1 MLFENINISQV
12 SSLVSQLSIFLFII
26 AGNYA
31 GDLYSC
37 GLRHIFNEYMILKHI
52 IGFFIMLFFIG
63 LLQKEVTLFI
73 KIIQSLFLYFWYIL
87 IMRAPT
93 LITLITIILICIIF
107 LINIYIEDIKNKNNQ
122 ANNNQANNNQA
133 NNNQANNNQ
142 ANNNQAN
149 NNKEN
154 DSKITYY
161 QNIANI
167 LFIISFFISFM
178 GTIIFILLLKN
189 KLGNNFKTYKFIL
202 GSRDQ
207 ECFTEEIYN
216 VFKSNPLFF
225 EWNRRTN
232 IGFKTKKTKTKT
244 KTNFI
249 PKKLERRLIK

>member
-93 LITLITIILICIIF
+93 IITLITIILICIIF

-122 ANNNQANNNQA
+122 SN
-133 NNNQANNNQ
+133 
-142 ANNNQAN
+142 N

-167 LFIISFFISFM
+167 LFIISFFISLI
-178 GTIIFILLLKN
+178 GTIIFVLLLKN
-189 KLGNNFKTYKFIL
+189 KLGNNFNTYKFIL

-207 ECFTEEIYN
+207 ECFTEEIYTM
-216 VFKSNPLFF
+216 FKSNPLFF

-232 IGFKTKKTKTKT
+232 IGFKTKKSKSKS

-249 PKKLERRLIK
+249 PKKLEKRLIN

>member
-122 ANNNQANNNQA
+122 ANNNQANNN
-133 NNNQANNNQ
+133 
-142 ANNNQAN
+142 
-149 NNKEN
+149 KEN

>member
-1 MLFENINISQV
+1 MLFENINISQI

-37 GLRHIFNEYMILKHI
+37 GLRHFFNEYMILKHI

-107 LINIYIEDIKNKNNQ
+107 LINTYIEDIKNKNQSNDINQ
-122 ANNNQANNNQA
+122 S
-133 NNNQANNNQ
+133 
-142 ANNNQAN
+142 N

-167 LFIISFFISFM
+167 LFIISFFISLI
-178 GTIIFILLLKN
+178 GTIIFVLLLKN
-189 KLGNNFKTYKFIL
+189 KLGNNFNIYQFIL

-207 ECFTEEIYN
+207 ECFTQEIYN

-244 KTNFI
+244 NFI

>member
-1 MLFENINISQV
+1 MLFENINISQI

-107 LINIYIEDIKNKNNQ
+107 LINIYIEDIKNKNKS
-122 ANNNQANNNQA
+122 NNNQS
-133 NNNQANNNQ
+133 
-142 ANNNQAN
+142 N

-167 LFIISFFISFM
+167 LFIISFFISLI
-178 GTIIFILLLKN
+178 GTIIFVLLLKN
-189 KLGNNFKTYKFIL
+189 NLGNKFNIFKFML

-207 ECFTEEIYN
+207 ECFTQEIHN
-216 VFKSNPLFF
+216 IFKSNPLFF
-225 EWNRRTN
+225 EWYKSTN
-232 IGFKTKKTKTKT
+232 IGFKTKKTKT

>member
-1 MLFENINISQV
+1 MLFENINITQL

-37 GLRHIFNEYMILKHI
+37 GLRHLFNEYMILKHI

-63 LLQKEVTLFI
+63 LIQKEARLVI

-87 IMRAPT
+87 IMRAPSI
-93 LITLITIILICIIF
+93 ITLITIILICIIF

-122 ANNNQANNNQA
+122 SN
-133 NNNQANNNQ
+133 
-142 ANNNQAN
+142 N

-161 QNIANI
+161 ENIANI
-167 LFIISFFISFM
+167 LFIISFFISLI
-178 GTIIFILLLKN
+178 GTIIFVFLLKN
-189 KLGNNFKTYKFIL
+189 KLGNNFNTYKFLL

-207 ECFTEEIYN
+207 ECFTEEIYTM
-216 VFKSNPLFF
+216 FKSNPLFF

-232 IGFKTKKTKTKT
+232 IGFKKRKNKS

>member
-1 MLFENINISQV
+1 
-12 SSLVSQLSIFLFII
+12 
-26 AGNYA
+26 
-31 GDLYSC
+31 
-37 GLRHIFNEYMILKHI
+37 MILKHI

-93 LITLITIILICIIF
+93 IITLITIILICIIF

-122 ANNNQANNNQA
+122 SNDINQSND
-133 NNNQANNNQ
+133 
-142 ANNNQAN
+142 
-149 NNKEN
+149 NKEN
-154 DSKITYY
+154 DSKIDYY

-189 KLGNNFKTYKFIL
+189 NLGNNFNTYKFIL

-225 EWNRRTN
+225 EWNRRTK

>member
-1 MLFENINISQV
+1 MIVYIKYNIFIIFIIVINIIMLFENINITQL

-26 AGNYA
+26 AGNFA

-37 GLRHIFNEYMILKHI
+37 GLRHLFNEYMILKHI

-63 LLQKEVTLFI
+63 LLQKEVRLVI
-73 KIIQSLFLYFWYIL
+73 RIIQSIFLYLWYIL
-87 IMRAPT
+87 IMRAPSI
-93 LITLITIILICIIF
+93 ITLIAIILICIIF
-107 LINIYIEDIKNKNNQ
+107 LINIYIEDIKDKNNQ
-122 ANNNQANNNQA
+122 LNN
-133 NNNQANNNQ
+133 
-142 ANNNQAN
+142 N

-167 LFIISFFISFM
+167 LFIISFFISLI
-178 GTIIFILLLKN
+178 GTIIFVLLLKN
-189 KLGNNFKTYKFIL
+189 KLGKNFNTYNFIL

-207 ECFTEEIYN
+207 ECFTKEIYTI
-216 VFKSNPLFF
+216 FKSNPLFF

-232 IGFKTKKTKTKT
+232 NDFKKTKRAT

-249 PKKLERRLIK
+249 PKKLEKHLIT

>member
-93 LITLITIILICIIF
+93 IITLITIILICIIF

-122 ANNNQANNNQA
+122 SNDINQLND
-133 NNNQANNNQ
+133 
-142 ANNNQAN
+142 
-149 NNKEN
+149 NKEN
-154 DSKITYY
+154 DSKIDYY

-178 GTIIFILLLKN
+178 GTIIFVLLLKN
-189 KLGNNFKTYKFIL
+189 NLGNKFNIFKFML

-225 EWNRRTN
+225 EWNRRTK
-232 IGFKTKKTKTKT
+232 IGFKTKKTKT

>member
-107 LINIYIEDIKNKNNQ
+107 LINIYIEDIKNKKVQ
-122 ANNNQANNNQA
+122 S
-133 NNNQANNNQ
+133 
-142 ANNNQAN
+142 N

-167 LFIISFFISFM
+167 LFIISFFISLI
-178 GTIIFILLLKN
+178 GTIIFVLLLKN
-189 KLGNNFKTYKFIL
+189 KLGNNFNIYQFIL

>member
-1 MLFENINISQV
+1 MLFENINITQLSL
-12 SSLVSQLSIFLFII
+12 LVSQLSIFLFII

-37 GLRHIFNEYMILKHI
+37 GLRHLFNEYMILKHI

-73 KIIQSLFLYFWYIL
+73 KIIQSIFLYLWYIL

-93 LITLITIILICIIF
+93 IITLITIILICIIF
-107 LINIYIEDIKNKNNQ
+107 LINIYIEDIKNKKVQ
-122 ANNNQANNNQA
+122 S
-133 NNNQANNNQ
+133 
-142 ANNNQAN
+142 N

-167 LFIISFFISFM
+167 LFIISFFISLI
-178 GTIIFILLLKN
+178 GTIIFVLLLKN
-189 KLGNNFKTYKFIL
+189 KLGNNFNIYQFIL

-207 ECFTEEIYN
+207 ECFTREIYN

-225 EWNRRTN
+225 EWNRRTI
-232 IGFKTKKTKTKT
+232 IGFKTKKSKS

-249 PKKLERRLIK
+249 PKKLEKRLIN

>member
-1 MLFENINISQV
+1 MLFENINITRL

-26 AGNYA
+26 AGNYV

-37 GLRHIFNEYMILKHI
+37 GLRHLFNEYMILKHV
-52 IGFFIMLFFIG
+52 IGFVIMLFFIG
-63 LLQKEVTLFI
+63 LLQKEISLFI

-87 IMRAPT
+87 IMRAPSI
-93 LITLITIILICIIF
+93 ITLIAIILICIIF
-107 LINIYIEDIKNKNNQ
+107 LINIYIEDIKDKNNQ
-122 ANNNQANNNQA
+122 SN
-133 NNNQANNNQ
+133 
-142 ANNNQAN
+142 N

-167 LFIISFFISFM
+167 LFIISFFISLM
-178 GTIIFILLLKN
+178 GTIIFVLLLKN
-189 KLGNNFKTYKFIL
+189 KLGNNFNIYNFIL

-207 ECFTEEIYN
+207 ECFTQEIYN

-232 IGFKTKKTKTKT
+232 IGFKTKKSKSKSKTI
-244 KTNFI
+244 FI
-249 PKKLERRLIK
+249 PKKVEKRLII

>member
-1 MLFENINISQV
+1 MLFENINITQL

-37 GLRHIFNEYMILKHI
+37 GLRHLFNEYMILKHI

-73 KIIQSLFLYFWYIL
+73 KIIQSIFLYLWYIL

-93 LITLITIILICIIF
+93 IITLITIILICIIF

-122 ANNNQANNNQA
+122 SN
-133 NNNQANNNQ
+133 
-142 ANNNQAN
+142 N

-167 LFIISFFISFM
+167 LFIISFFISLI
-178 GTIIFILLLKN
+178 GTIIFVLLLKN
-189 KLGNNFKTYKFIL
+189 KLGNNFNIYQFIL

-207 ECFTEEIYN
+207 ECFTREIYN

-232 IGFKTKKTKTKT
+232 IGFKTKKSKSKS

-249 PKKLERRLIK
+249 PKKLEKRLIN

>member
-1 MLFENINISQV
+1 MLFENINITQL

-73 KIIQSLFLYFWYIL
+73 RIIQSIFLYLWYIL
-87 IMRAPT
+87 IMRAPSI
-93 LITLITIILICIIF
+93 ITLIAIILICIIF
-107 LINIYIEDIKNKNNQ
+107 LINIYIEDIKNKKVQSN
-122 ANNNQANNNQA
+122 
-133 NNNQANNNQ
+133 
-142 ANNNQAN
+142 N

-167 LFIISFFISFM
+167 LFIISFFISLI
-178 GTIIFILLLKN
+178 GTIIFVLLLKN
-189 KLGNNFKTYKFIL
+189 NLGNNFNTYNFIL

-207 ECFTEEIYN
+207 ECFTQEIYN

-232 IGFKTKKTKTKT
+232 IGFKTKKSKS

-249 PKKLERRLIK
+249 PKKLEKRLII

>member
-1 MLFENINISQV
+1 MLFENINISQI

-122 ANNNQANNNQA
+122 SNNNQS
-133 NNNQANNNQ
+133 
-142 ANNNQAN
+142 N

-167 LFIISFFISFM
+167 LFIISFFISLI
-178 GTIIFILLLKN
+178 GTIIFVLLLKN
-189 KLGNNFKTYKFIL
+189 KLGNNFNTYKFIL

-207 ECFTEEIYN
+207 ECFTQEIYTM
-216 VFKSNPLFF
+216 FKSNPLFF
-225 EWNRRTN
+225 EWNRRTI
-232 IGFKTKKTKTKT
+232 IGFKTKKSKS

-249 PKKLERRLIK
+249 PKKLERRLIN

>member
-1 MLFENINISQV
+1 MLFENISITQL

-37 GLRHIFNEYMILKHI
+37 GLRHFFNEYMILKHI
-52 IGFFIMLFFIG
+52 IGFLIMLFFIG
-63 LLQKEVTLFI
+63 LLQKEARLVI

-93 LITLITIILICIIF
+93 IITLITIILICIIF
-107 LINIYIEDIKNKNNQ
+107 LINIYIEDIKNKNKNKL
-122 ANNNQANNNQA
+122 NNNDNDNDND
-133 NNNQANNNQ
+133 NDNGNDNDND
-142 ANNNQAN
+142 
-149 NNKEN
+149 NKEN

-167 LFIISFFISFM
+167 LFIISFFISFI
-178 GTIIFILLLKN
+178 GIIIFVLLLKN
-189 KLGNNFKTYKFIL
+189 KLGNNFNIYKFML

-207 ECFTEEIYN
+207 ECFTGEIYN
-216 VFKSNPLFF
+216 IFKSNPLFF
-225 EWNRRTN
+225 EWNKQ
-232 IGFKTKKTKTKT
+232 IKSKSKS

>member
-87 IMRAPT
+87 IMRAPSI
-93 LITLITIILICIIF
+93 ITLITIILICIIF
-107 LINIYIEDIKNKNNQ
+107 LINIYIEDIKNKKVQ
-122 ANNNQANNNQA
+122 S
-133 NNNQANNNQ
+133 
-142 ANNNQAN
+142 N

-189 KLGNNFKTYKFIL
+189 KLGNNFNIYQFIL

-207 ECFTEEIYN
+207 ECFTREIYN

-225 EWNRRTN
+225 EWNRRTI
-232 IGFKTKKTKTKT
+232 IGFKTKKSKS

-249 PKKLERRLIK
+249 PKKLEKRLIN

>member
-1 MLFENINISQV
+1 MLFENINITQL

-37 GLRHIFNEYMILKHI
+37 GLRHLFNEYMILKHI

-73 KIIQSLFLYFWYIL
+73 RIIQSIFLYLWYIL
-87 IMRAPT
+87 IMRAPSI
-93 LITLITIILICIIF
+93 ITLITIILICIIF
-107 LINIYIEDIKNKNNQ
+107 LINIYIEDIKNKKVQ
-122 ANNNQANNNQA
+122 S
-133 NNNQANNNQ
+133 
-142 ANNNQAN
+142 N

-167 LFIISFFISFM
+167 LFIISFFISLI
-178 GTIIFILLLKN
+178 GTIIFVLLLKN
-189 KLGNNFKTYKFIL
+189 KLGNNFNIYQFIL

-207 ECFTEEIYN
+207 ECFTQEIYN